1 MQKNMATKK
10 FNNAKLGLL
19 IVTGLILL
27 FAGLFYVGRQQNLFT
42 NVHYLNA
49 YFNDV
54 RGLQEGNNVRYSG
67 IDVGTVD
74 DIKIISD
81 TLVKVKFGVRKSI
94 ARFVKEDSHAE
105 IGTEGLMGN
114 KILIV
119 YPGSPDAESIEEYGE
134 VPVNPTLDFDDLMK
148 ELGSA
153 SNKISEIT
161 TNINRITTKLN
172 SGYGL
177 LGKLLNDTVMP
188 EQVDML
194 GTNVL
199 QASRNINTITTKI
212 NRGEGDLGKL
222 VNDDQL
228 SKSLEESLQH
238 IDSLVTQTE
247 QVSQKLNLITNQVIE
262 GEGVIHKLLYDSVF
276 ANEVDHSV
284 EKIDETV
291 VELKQASEAVSESWI
306 LRLFSG
312 KNKKKNKKGS

>member
-1 MQKNMATKK
+1 MANTKL
-10 FNNAKLGLL
+10 NNVKLGLL
-19 IVTGLILL
+19 ITGGIVLL

-81 TLVKVKFGVRKSI
+81 TLVKVRFSIRKNI
-94 ARFVKEDSHAE
+94 ARFVKEDSQAE

-114 KILIV
+114 KILVV
-119 YPGSPDAESIEEYGE
+119 YPGSPDAESLKENGE

-148 ELGSA
+148 ELGNTST
-153 SNKISEIT
+153 KINEIT
-161 TNINRITTKLN
+161 TNINKITTKLN

-188 EQVDML
+188 AQVDIL
-194 GTNVL
+194 GNNVL
-199 QASRNINTITTKI
+199 QASRNINSISEKI
-212 NRGEGDLGKL
+212 NNGEGDLGKL
-222 VNDDQL
+222 LNNDEI
-228 SKSLEESLQH
+228 SESLNQSLKN
-238 IDSLVTQTE
+238 IDSLGAEAERLTENLNMVTKQM
-247 QVSQKLNLITNQVIE
+247 
-262 GEGVIHKLLYDSVF
+262 IHGKGAVNKLLYDSVF
-276 ANEVDHSV
+276 AEKLDRSM

-291 VELKQASEAVSESWI
+291 VEIKQASEAVSESWI
-306 LRLFSG
+306 LLLFSG
-312 KNKKKNKKGS
+312 KDKKEKEKKGG

>member
-1 MQKNMATKK
+1 MANKK
-10 FNNAKLGLL
+10 LNNVKLGLL
-19 IVTGLILL
+19 IIAGLILL
-27 FAGLFYVGRQQNLFT
+27 FAGLFYVGRQQNLFS
-42 NVHYLNA
+42 NVFYLNA

-67 IDVGTVD
+67 INVGSVD

-81 TLVKVKFGVRKSI
+81 TLVRVRFSVRKNI
-94 ARFVKEDSHAE
+94 ARFIKQDSHAE

-119 YPGSPDAESIEEYGE
+119 YPGSPGAESIEEYGE
-134 VPVNPTLDFDDLMK
+134 VPVNPTLDFDELMK

-161 TNINRITTKLN
+161 TNINRITSKLN

-177 LGKLLNDTVMP
+177 LGKLLNDTIIP
-188 EQVDML
+188 DQLDL
-194 GTNVL
+194 LSTNVL
-199 QASRNINTITTKI
+199 QASRNVNTLITKI
-212 NRGEGDLGKL
+212 NRGEGELSKL

-228 SKSLEESLQH
+228 SRSLEASLQR
-238 IDSLVTQTE
+238 IDSLTIETE
-247 QVSQKLNLITNQVIE
+247 RVSRKLNTITRQVIE
-262 GEGVIHKLLYDSVF
+262 GDGVINKLLYDSVF
-276 ANEVDHSV
+276 ANEVERSV

-291 VELKQASEAVSESWI
+291 VEIKQASQAVSESWF

-312 KNKKKNKKGS
+312 KGKKKKGS